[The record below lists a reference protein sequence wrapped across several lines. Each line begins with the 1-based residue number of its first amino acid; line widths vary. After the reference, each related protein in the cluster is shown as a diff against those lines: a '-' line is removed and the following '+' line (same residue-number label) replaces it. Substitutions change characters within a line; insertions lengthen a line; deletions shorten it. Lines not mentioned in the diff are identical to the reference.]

1 MLVFLL
7 DIQQANLSAMGLIKG
22 VNLRRVYFKQ
32 KNLRHLIY
40 ACLKGLKI
48 QSFVTG
54 RIQNKN
60 I

>member
-1 MLVFLL
+1 MLDFLL
-7 DIQQANLSAMGLIKG
+7 DIQQTNLSAMGLIKG